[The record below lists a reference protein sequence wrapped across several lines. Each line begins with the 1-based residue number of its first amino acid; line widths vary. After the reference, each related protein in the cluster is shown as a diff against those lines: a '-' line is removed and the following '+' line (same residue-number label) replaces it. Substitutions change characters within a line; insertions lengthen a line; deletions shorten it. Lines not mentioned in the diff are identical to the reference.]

1 LAGDRLAPE
10 WWWLGWLVLTP
21 IGHRSCI
28 AVAEIALLATGMT
41 AQAARFKHK
50 TSFSNSRSRD
60 TSAEREKPFQYS
72 TILLGFPTFGNLE
85 EIIDA

>member
-1 LAGDRLAPE
+1 
-10 WWWLGWLVLTP
+10 
-21 IGHRSCI
+21 
-28 AVAEIALLATGMT
+28 LLATGMT